1 MENFEFLRN
10 VTIGQYFQGDSIIHR
25 LDPRAKITILLI
37 LVVVNSF
44 ILSFTGNV
52 LLLSLCIALV
62 LMSGISFTFMLS
74 GIKPALP
81 LIVIFA
87 LMQLFFYG
95 DAYPPY
101 GMESVTYWRW
111 GMMSITNGSIQLVIV
126 TLMRFL
132 EIFFLVSLLTS
143 TTTTTNIAYAIES
156 MLEPFQRLRV
166 PAQEISLIGTIALRF
181 VPIFAEQMEII
192 MKAQASRGADFGEG
206 GVFQFVKR
214 TRQMVTL
221 IVPLFVDA
229 FRRAEDLILA
239 MDARCYT
246 GGRGRTKIVR
256 FRMRR
261 IDYLF
266 IALTAV
272 FGILIMVFRNNF
284 PV

>member
-1 MENFEFLRN
+1 MEDFEFLRN
-10 VTIGQYFQGDSIIHR
+10 VTIGQYFQGESIIHR
-25 LDPRAKITILLI
+25 IDPRTKITVLMILAI
-37 LVVVNSF
+37 VNSF

-52 LLLSLCIALV
+52 VILALCIAFV
-62 LMSGISFTFMLS
+62 LMSSISFTFMLS
-74 GIKPALP
+74 GIKPALS
-81 LIVIFA
+81 LILIFA

-95 DAYPPY
+95 DAYPPF
-101 GMESVTYWRW
+101 GMENTVYWRW
-111 GMMSITNGSIQLVIV
+111 GMVSVTNGSIQLVIV

-132 EIFFLVSLLTS
+132 EIFFLVSLLTG
-143 TTTTTNIAYAIES
+143 TTTTTNLAYAIES
-156 MLEPFQRLRV
+156 MLGPFQRLRV

-214 TRQMVTL
+214 TRQMVTI

-246 GGRGRTKIVR
+246 GGQGRTKIVR
-256 FRMRR
+256 FHMTRL
-261 IDYLF
+261 DY
-266 IALTAV
+266 TAIIGMTV
-272 FGILIMVFRNNF
+272 FAVLVLVFRNYF
-284 PV
+284 PI

>member
-52 LLLSLCIALV
+52 LLLSWCIALV
-62 LMSGISFTFMLS
+62 LLSGISFRFMLS

-81 LIVIFA
+81 LIAIFA
-87 LMQLFFYG
+87 LMPLFFYG

-101 GMESVTYWRW
+101 GMEAVTYWRW

-256 FRMRR
+256 FHMARM
-261 IDYLF
+261 DYMF
-266 IALTAV
+266 IAVTAV
-272 FGILIMVFRNNF
+272 FAVLIMVFRNNF